1 MRWPALAVIGVL
13 RVWQFLVSPVYGP
26 TCRFYP
32 SCTAY
37 AVEALG
43 VHGLL
48 RGGWLTLRR
57 LGRCH
62 PWNPGGVDL
71 VPAKTPRRTSHRH
84 TAPSTTGPTAGADA
98 PTHTPATSVADHRP
112 PRRAA

>member
-1 MRWPALAVIGVL
+1 VRLPALAVIGLL
-13 RVWQFLVSPVYGP
+13 RLWQLLVSPVYGQ

-32 SCTAY
+32 TCTAY
-37 AVEALG
+37 AVEA
-43 VHGLL
+43 VDTHGLL

-71 VPAKTPRRTSHRH
+71 VPAKGARRAEATQ
-84 TAPSTTGPTAGADA
+84 APAPVLDGPGGDTTN
-98 PTHTPATSVADHRP
+98 TPATSVADHRP